1 VSSHFNYKSLI
12 SPFRNLFLWVSNC
25 PSRANLIVSQKENS
39 DQPIDSS
46 TQPDLQIL
54 NCQVKLT
61 KQQKDNAVFDIFTVE
76 ICGSIHVPDTLM
88 HTDTTL
94 KVSIMDTT
102 DAKPVHSRIEKWQL
116 QNSAVFCY
124 NTGLGKLPDRV
135 TTLLNWTPVAQLHID
150 WLMFPRKGKRDLQF
164 KASVSSRQSGQELA
178 CAVCTFTYDNPDF
191 GYIDLQENIQR
202 TKILMVAL
210 AFAVSAID
218 EKLYH
223 CEIELIKNWAR
234 DNIDAAGTSDKAK
247 RSLDKALNKT
257 VAFFR
262 NGNHLNTYKICKEI
276 VQIAPI
282 ADRYDILELCLYVA
296 QAKGFA
302 TAEELTLLKD
312 LANSLEVDTDRFRE
326 MTERILPVNMHEVRD
341 VEVILGVT
349 SDMSKEKT
357 RQKLNK
363 LFCKWNSRVTNPNP
377 AIQDQADQML
387 KLIAETRSQY
397 IG

>member
-1 VSSHFNYKSLI
+1 MPSHFNYRSLI
-12 SPFRNLFLWVSNC
+12 SLFRNLFLRVFNWCSHV
-25 PSRANLIVSQKENS
+25 NLIVSQKEISNLS
-39 DQPIDSS
+39 VDSS

-61 KQQKDNAVFDIFTVE
+61 KQQKDNATFDIFAVE
-76 ICGSIHVPDTLM
+76 ICGSIHVPDTLI

-94 KVSIMDTT
+94 KIPIMDTT
-102 DAKPVHSRIEKWQL
+102 DDKPVYSCTRKWQL
-116 QNSAVFCY
+116 QNTPVFCY
-124 NTGLGKLPDRV
+124 YTDLGKLPNQI
-135 TTLLNWTPVAQLHID
+135 TTLPNWTPVAQIRLD
-150 WLMFPRKGKRDLQF
+150 WLIFPRKGKGNLQF
-164 KASVSSRQSGQELA
+164 NMSISSRQSGQELA
-178 CAVCTFTYDNPDF
+178 CAVCNFPYDNPEF

-202 TKILMVAL
+202 TKILTVAL

-218 EKLYH
+218 KKLYN

-234 DNIDAAGTSDKAK
+234 DNINAADTSDKAK
-247 RSLDKALNKT
+247 RNLDKALNKT

-262 NGNHLNTYKICKEI
+262 NGNHLDTYKICKEI
-276 VQIAPI
+276 VQIAPV

-302 TAEELTLLKD
+302 TAEELALFKD
-312 LANSLEVDTDRFRE
+312 LANWLEVDTDRFRE
-326 MTERILPVNMHEVRD
+326 MTERILPVSMHEVKD

-349 SDMSKEKT
+349 ADMSKEKT

-363 LFCKWNSRVTNPNP
+363 LYCKWNSRVTNPNP